1 MAGTLLLPAPP
12 SARERLRQRHRRARE
27 LLRLL
32 RAYGAALSAGALASR
47 VSAQALSDTGAA
59 RRFLRQYAW
68 GVEGLFL
75 QALQEAGA
83 GPRAQGRALALLEW
97 QAERA
102 LGPMEANVRQ
112 LLGHNAA

>member
-1 MAGTLLLPAPP
+1 V
-12 SARERLRQRHRRARE
+12 
-27 LLRLL
+27 

-47 VSAQALSDTGAA
+47 VSAQALGNTPAA

-83 GPRAQGRALALLEW
+83 GPRAQGRALALLQW
-97 QAERA
+97 QTERA
-102 LGPMEANVRQ
+102 LGLMEGNARD
-112 LLGHNAA
+112 LLGSSAS